1 MKLLGLAIF
10 GLAITAFAQ
19 NQVVTTTAQSSK
31 PATSPK
37 ATESAAAKNPL
48 ENESKGPITTEIY
61 ADEASFDSGKN
72 MGIFTGHVKVFDPR
86 FNLQSDK
93 LTVYLRKGEDQGLEK
108 AIAEGNVGLVRD
120 RPDPNG
126 GPPTH
131 AVGRSE
137 HAVYMATDGSV
148 ELTGMPKVQQGPN
161 MHIAPASRPGNEPS
175 SGFEVR
181 LPKFRVGELS
191 CLCHDQKNATPSKAS
206 LWEAP
211 HSQPGIQGSQ
221 RKKRECTMGRRVLVA
236 EFMHE
241 TNTFSVQLTDEDAF
255 HNSSFYLGQ
264 EIRTAFEGTRTSL
277 GAAFEAAAKFD
288 WDVVHPL
295 ATSANPSGRV
305 TDACFETMSSRILD
319 MCGGVDEILLHLHGS
334 MSTQSHDD
342 GEGELLLRIRNRVG
356 PHVPVVAVLDL
367 HATVTQAMADNANAL
382 ISYRTYPHIDQY
394 ERTWQAAELLEKAM
408 AGEITPRVALARRPI
423 LYALDGGDAPLSWNC
438 CVAAIKSRAQG
449 KHSWSASRRGFPP
462 RTFMTSVPRW
472 R

>member
-1 MKLLGLAIF
+1 MKLFALAIF

-37 ATESAAAKNPL
+37 PKATASAAAKNPL

-161 MHIAPASRPGNEPS
+161 MHIATSAQTVMVISQDGHLDTHGPSR
-175 SGFEVR
+175 
-181 LPKFRVGELS
+181 
-191 CLCHDQKNATPSKAS
+191 T
-206 LWEAP
+206 
-211 HSQPGIQGSQ
+211 
-221 RKKRECTMGRRVLVA
+221 
-236 EFMHE
+236 
-241 TNTFSVQLTDEDAF
+241 
-255 HNSSFYLGQ
+255 
-264 EIRTAFEGTRTSL
+264 EIRQEPKEEKPGSPAATAS
-277 GAAFEAAAKFD
+277 
-288 WDVVHPL
+288 
-295 ATSANPSGRV
+295 PSPKR
-305 TDACFETMSSRILD
+305 
-319 MCGGVDEILLHLHGS
+319 
-334 MSTQSHDD
+334 
-342 GEGELLLRIRNRVG
+342 
-356 PHVPVVAVLDL
+356 
-367 HATVTQAMADNANAL
+367 
-382 ISYRTYPHIDQY
+382 
-394 ERTWQAAELLEKAM
+394 
-408 AGEITPRVALARRPI
+408 
-423 LYALDGGDAPLSWNC
+423 
-438 CVAAIKSRAQG
+438 
-449 KHSWSASRRGFPP
+449 
-462 RTFMTSVPRW
+462 
-472 R
+472 

>member
-37 ATESAAAKNPL
+37 AKARESAAAKNPL

-161 MHIAPASRPGNEPS
+161 MHIATSAQTVMVINQDGHLDTHGPSR
-175 SGFEVR
+175 
-181 LPKFRVGELS
+181 
-191 CLCHDQKNATPSKAS
+191 T
-206 LWEAP
+206 
-211 HSQPGIQGSQ
+211 
-221 RKKRECTMGRRVLVA
+221 
-236 EFMHE
+236 
-241 TNTFSVQLTDEDAF
+241 
-255 HNSSFYLGQ
+255 
-264 EIRTAFEGTRTSL
+264 EIRQEPKEEKPGSPAATAS
-277 GAAFEAAAKFD
+277 
-288 WDVVHPL
+288 
-295 ATSANPSGRV
+295 PSPKR
-305 TDACFETMSSRILD
+305 
-319 MCGGVDEILLHLHGS
+319 
-334 MSTQSHDD
+334 
-342 GEGELLLRIRNRVG
+342 
-356 PHVPVVAVLDL
+356 
-367 HATVTQAMADNANAL
+367 
-382 ISYRTYPHIDQY
+382 
-394 ERTWQAAELLEKAM
+394 
-408 AGEITPRVALARRPI
+408 
-423 LYALDGGDAPLSWNC
+423 
-438 CVAAIKSRAQG
+438 
-449 KHSWSASRRGFPP
+449 
-462 RTFMTSVPRW
+462 
-472 R
+472 